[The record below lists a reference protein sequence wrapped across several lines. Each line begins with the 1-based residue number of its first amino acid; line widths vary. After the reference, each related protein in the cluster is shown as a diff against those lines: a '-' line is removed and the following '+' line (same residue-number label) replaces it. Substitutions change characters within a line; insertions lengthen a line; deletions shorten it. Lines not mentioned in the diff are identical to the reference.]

1 MTNNGINSGPINL
14 GAQQQK
20 QLRVSESTNL
30 PNQRESEALRQTKSS
45 EIPGSTLRSLDKN
58 TTLQAFKPN
67 FQQTQFKKKMLDGF
81 QEVNTLKVN
90 FSILLA
96 FLYFN

>member
-1 MTNNGINSGPINL
+1 MNL

-30 PNQRESEALRQTKSS
+30 PSQRESEALRQAKSS
-45 EIPGSTLRSLDKN
+45 EIPGSTMRSLDKN
-58 TTLQAFKPN
+58 STLQAFKPN
-67 FQQTQFKKKMLDGF
+67 FQQNQFKKKMFYGF

-90 FSILLA
+90 FSILFA
-96 FLYFN
+96 FFISIKKCEISI